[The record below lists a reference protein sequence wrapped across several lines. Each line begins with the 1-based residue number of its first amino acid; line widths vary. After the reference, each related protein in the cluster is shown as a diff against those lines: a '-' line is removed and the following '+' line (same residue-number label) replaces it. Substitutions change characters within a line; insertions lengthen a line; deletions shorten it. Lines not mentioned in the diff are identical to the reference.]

1 MTNFIAGIAELV
13 SDGNKNRYGF
23 YNIVFRDLKDFG
35 KFYISSVEDWD
46 ARAMRHWIARLCEGD
61 SQKDGLRW
69 VERKRDGKRGRVYY
83 RLSPHFDA
91 FFHDAYKFSQ
101 KIKNKR

>member
-1 MTNFIAGIAELV
+1 MNSFISQISELV

-23 YNIVFRDLKDFG
+23 YLQVFADLGDFG
-35 KFYISSVEDWD
+35 KFFISSVEEWD
-46 ARAMRHWIARLCEGD
+46 ARAMRRWIARLTDGD
-61 SQKDGLRW
+61 KHKEGLRW
-69 VERKRDGKRGRVYY
+69 LERKRDGKRGRVYY